1 VTLAAAVA
9 LFLLVA
15 AEPTSSDVPAQLTFE
30 DAVRIARDRSPDLVI
45 ADADVVASRAQ
56 LQAAG
61 AIPNPAASFTAG
73 WSSQCT
79 DPGCNV
85 PAYAAALGD
94 QGAVALLVTGQRGLA
109 VDVAAQGVRGAE
121 ASRVDAQR
129 NLEFEVKRQFV
140 ATSVAWRS
148 VGYGE
153 REAARAS
160 EAVELARRRF
170 AAGQIPAGDLERL
183 EMLHLQI
190 EQAVDRARLNHEHAR
205 ILLAQRLGLT
215 DGAQTFTVVMGP
227 TKSADPPPRLA
238 ATTLPELLALA
249 RERRPDL
256 AAAQAQVEQAR
267 ARAELARR
275 RVIPQFQ
282 LQAQYAQQGAPGGWF
297 TPPTAGFGISVPLP
311 VFYQQQ
317 GEIGAADAG
326 VISAEGNAAKVRAR
340 VVSEVATAF
349 ATFQATQRT
358 ARRAEERLLALSRD
372 VRDSVGAAYAQGTAS
387 LLDYLD
393 TQRSRIGNEIEY
405 LTILQVFWTSVFE
418 VERAVGVSFVP

>member
-1 VTLAAAVA
+1 M
-9 LFLLVA
+9 
-15 AEPTSSDVPAQLTFE
+15 
-30 DAVRIARDRSPDLVI
+30 RIARDRSPDSAI

-56 LQAAG
+56 LRAAG

-73 WSSQCT
+73 WSSQCA

-85 PAYAAALGD
+85 PAYSAALGD

-109 VDVAAQGVRGAE
+109 VDAAAQGVRSAE
-121 ASRVDAQR
+121 TSRLDVQR

-153 REAARAS
+153 REAARAR

-170 AAGQIPAGDLERL
+170 AAGQIPAGDLSRL

-190 EQAVDRARLNHEHAR
+190 EQAVDRARLNHEQAR
-205 ILLAQRLGLT
+205 ILLAQLLGLT
-215 DGAQTFTVVMGP
+215 DGAQTFTVVTGP
-227 TKSADPPPRLA
+227 TKSADPPSRLA
-238 ATTLPELLALA
+238 AMTLPELLTLA

-282 LQAQYAQQGAPGGWF
+282 LQAQYAQQGAAA
-297 TPPTAGFGISVPLP
+297 AGSLHP
-311 VFYQQQ
+311 
-317 GEIGAADAG
+317 
-326 VISAEGNAAKVRAR
+326 
-340 VVSEVATAF
+340 
-349 ATFQATQRT
+349 QRGSGSRCRCRCST
-358 ARRAEERLLALSRD
+358 SSRGRSARRTLA
-372 VRDSVGAAYAQGTAS
+372 
-387 LLDYLD
+387 
-393 TQRSRIGNEIEY
+393 
-405 LTILQVFWTSVFE
+405 
-418 VERAVGVSFVP
+418 